1 MNQNLLDVAFLRHIS
16 FAKIINPLLW
26 KALKSKTRNFRA
38 KIQVNDYDMCH
49 SFLNLSFQVIIN

>member
-1 MNQNLLDVAFLRHIS
+1 MKKNKS
-16 FAKIINPLLW
+16 FIV
-26 KALKSKTRNFRA
+26 